1 MLVVEHQA
9 EESRGM
15 PQKMTR
21 KVLVVKCDNTNDCTL
36 PLQAALD
43 DATADVVLVPG
54 RASSVWH
61 TRPLQINRSNVELRL
76 GVGAVLQARRGFFH
90 GTDDMVLVVRSA
102 TNVSITGDGRTSAI
116 RMWRIDYRNT
126 SLYSKAE
133 WRHGVGVYDATNLTI
148 SGITI
153 AETGGDGMYL
163 KGVTNGVVRNVTTIG
178 AYRNGMSVI
187 SAVNLLVEDALFV
200 NTGAKGVWNGGDSLN
215 ASNGG
220 TAPRAGVDLE
230 PNMPTQQLENITFR
244 RVFAMGNADN
254 AFDISTDI
262 STDIS
267 IVFEECTAR
276 DCAGWGSGFA
286 FAQMQGRGTVTIRD
300 CQIADMGGAGIN
312 VQNRGGNATNSL
324 TSLVVS
330 NVTMSG
336 VGEDYGG
343 MWPKNSPNAT
353 LQGFYPITLGSAH
366 PLPNSIDLDHVTVV
380 DVAPATGV
388 AGGAGTHAGRPF
400 VGCQDP
406 GPSGFAVARCASAIS
421 GLRGSVTVLAVNRS
435 ACSTARLP
443 ADAASRLAVTCGPP
457 PRK

>member
-153 AETGGDGMYL
+153 AETGGDGIYL
-163 KGVTNGVVRNVTTIG
+163 KGVTNGIVRNVTTIG

-187 SAVNLLVEDALFV
+187 SAVNLLVEDASFV
-200 NTGAKGVWNGGDSLN
+200 NTGAKGLKTSRFAECWPWATPTTHSTFLLTFLQTSALSLKSAQPETALGGDPVLLSLKCKD
-215 ASNGG
+215 
-220 TAPRAGVDLE
+220 V
-230 PNMPTQQLENITFR
+230 
-244 RVFAMGNADN
+244 
-254 AFDISTDI
+254 
-262 STDIS
+262 
-267 IVFEECTAR
+267 
-276 DCAGWGSGFA
+276 
-286 FAQMQGRGTVTIRD
+286 GR
-300 CQIADMGGAGIN
+300 
-312 VQNRGGNATNSL
+312 
-324 TSLVVS
+324 
-330 NVTMSG
+330 
-336 VGEDYGG
+336 
-343 MWPKNSPNAT
+343 
-353 LQGFYPITLGSAH
+353 
-366 PLPNSIDLDHVTVV
+366 
-380 DVAPATGV
+380 
-388 AGGAGTHAGRPF
+388 
-400 VGCQDP
+400 
-406 GPSGFAVARCASAIS
+406 
-421 GLRGSVTVLAVNRS
+421 
-435 ACSTARLP
+435 
-443 ADAASRLAVTCGPP
+443 
-457 PRK
+457 